1 LTMPRFRL
9 DERLQ
14 TAADLFPACAYGADI
29 GADHGRLS
37 CYLLESGKCQR
48 MCVSDV
54 SAPSLKK
61 AETLLALMGLRSRAD
76 CLVGSGLSVLTHPA
90 QAIAIL
96 GMGGHT
102 MAEILLSGKDK
113 LQGSALI
120 LSAHTDTDL
129 IRRILPQL
137 HYRIDEE
144 KIAHAAG
151 RYYVILRAV
160 PGEETYTE
168 RQYLLG
174 PRLMETSAAHYEDY
188 LAWQVRMTLPKRTE
202 EAGMYLQMLK
212 EEQERVR
219 HCGHD

>member
-1 LTMPRFRL
+1 MPRLHL

-48 MCVSDV
+48 MCVTDV

-61 AETLLALMGLRSRAD
+61 AETLLSIMGLRDRAD
-76 CLVGSGLSVLTHPA
+76 CLAGSGLSVLPHPA

-102 MAEILLSGKDK
+102 MAEILTSSVEK
-113 LQGSALI
+113 LQGAALI
-120 LSAHTDTDL
+120 LSAHTDMDL
-129 IRRILPQL
+129 IRRTLPHL

-144 KIAHAAG
+144 RIAYAAG
-151 RYYVILRAV
+151 RYYVILRAT
-160 PGEETYTE
+160 PGEEAYTE
-168 RQYLLG
+168 KQCLLG
-174 PRLMETSAAHYEDY
+174 PRFMETNAVHYEEY
-188 LAWQVRMTLPKRTE
+188 LAWQIRMTLPKRTE
-202 EAGMYLQMLK
+202 AARAYLQMLK
-212 EEQERVR
+212 EEQDRVR